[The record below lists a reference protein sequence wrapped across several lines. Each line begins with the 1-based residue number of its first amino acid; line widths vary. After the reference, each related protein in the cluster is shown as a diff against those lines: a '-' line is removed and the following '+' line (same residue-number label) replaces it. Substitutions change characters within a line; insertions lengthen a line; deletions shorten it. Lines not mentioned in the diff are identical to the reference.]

1 MGLDDLIK
9 DAAGGT
15 GGGGLGDLLGGL
27 AGGGGDDALSEI
39 LGKVTGGGGAQ
50 GGGMGSLL
58 TGLVPMVGSMLA
70 GGGLQKV
77 LASLQANGLGA
88 QAASWLGTG
97 ANEPISADDV
107 RKVVGDAELA
117 KIAGELGVSEDD
129 AAAAVAKVLPE
140 VVDKV
145 SPDGQLPPEKELDSA
160 LGRLGSSTPA
170 TG

>member
-27 AGGGGDDALSEI
+27 AGGDGDDALSGI
-39 LGKVTGGGGAQ
+39 LGKVTGGGQG

-58 TGLVPMVGSMLA
+58 TGLVPMVGSLLA

-160 LGRLGSSTPA
+160 LGRLGSST
-170 TG
+170 